1 MDHFFLSR
9 TDLEPVFSITASE
22 EQLVLFEKIK
32 AFLENSLGFDKYSQ
46 FKLLNSKAI
55 AINKVKAREIGK
67 PSVVLLIKN
76 IKILNSYFIP
86 YLENMSFIT
95 KKGLDFNDF
104 KIMTSAIYKGSHKQE
119 KIRSLILNLSNTM
132 NNFRLS
138 TYVGDSKVVLSNS
151 DKDLILNAAATIEYL
166 KNGRVRDINKNL
178 IVVSTISCIYEIKT
192 PKGEILLLDTLKE
205 VLKSVCVSYRALKKK
220 LDTEE
225 CSPVEVNGY
234 IIKRIAIFQPE

>member
-166 KNGRVRDINKNL
+166 KDGRVRDINKNL

>member
-1 MDHFFLSR
+1 
-9 TDLEPVFSITASE
+9 
-22 EQLVLFEKIK
+22 
-32 AFLENSLGFDKYSQ
+32 
-46 FKLLNSKAI
+46 
-55 AINKVKAREIGK
+55 
-67 PSVVLLIKN
+67 
-76 IKILNSYFIP
+76 
-86 YLENMSFIT
+86 
-95 KKGLDFNDF
+95 
-104 KIMTSAIYKGSHKQE
+104 
-119 KIRSLILNLSNTM
+119 M

-166 KNGRVRDINKNL
+166 KDGRVRDINKNL

-234 IIKRIAIFQPE
+234 IVKRIAIFQPE